1 MLIKTLDLRN
11 FQKHKNLSLKF
22 SRYLTAIKGTSGVGK
37 SAILRSLFQLVDESI
52 PWSACCTWD
61 TNDTSIKIQGKVDDR
76 LCVIER
82 LRSSDVNSV
91 IIDGVSYDYIGKN
104 TPDILIRKLN
114 IKAHNIQKQKDFWF
128 LIDMKPGQLSKELNS
143 VSGLN
148 IIDASIQEISSR
160 VRNAQAE
167 IRVLKAQAIVLEKEI
182 QALEYIHKADVD
194 LASLEKAEER
204 LKQSKSDVYILKE
217 KAEEYR
223 RYKSQQKE
231 SPAFLEKALDELI
244 SLWYTMSDLKAKY
257 KELKA
262 LYDTF
267 SDLKSRCTDC
277 TGLEEHFKILSTA
290 YDCLVSVRKHNER
303 LQQLSYTYRQY
314 ADELSLKKIKLKEQ
328 EELLSEIQ
336 SRIKICP
343 VCNRPM

>member
-1 MLIKTLDLRN
+1 M
-11 FQKHKNLSLKF
+11 
-22 SRYLTAIKGTSGVGK
+22 
-37 SAILRSLFQLVDESI
+37 
-52 PWSACCTWD
+52 
-61 TNDTSIKIQGKVDDR
+61 
-76 LCVIER
+76 
-82 LRSSDVNSV
+82 
-91 IIDGVSYDYIGKN
+91 
-104 TPDILIRKLN
+104 
-114 IKAHNIQKQKDFWF
+114 
-128 LIDMKPGQLSKELNS
+128 IDMKPGQLSKELNS

-194 LASLEKAEER
+194 LASLEEAEER
-204 LKQSKSDVYILKE
+204 LEQSKSNVYILKE

-231 SPAFLEKALDELI
+231 SPAFLEKSLDELI
-244 SLWYTMSDLKAKY
+244 SLWYIMSDLKVKY

-267 SDLKSRCTDC
+267 SDLKSKCIDC
-277 TGLEEHFKILSTA
+277 TGLEEHFKTLSTA
-290 YDCLVSVRKHNER
+290 YDSLVSVRKQNER
-303 LQQLSYTYRQY
+303 LQQLSCTYRQY
-314 ADELSLKKIKLKEQ
+314 ADELSLKKVKLREQ

-336 SRIKICP
+336 SKIKICP

>member
-1 MLIKTLDLRN
+1 
-11 FQKHKNLSLKF
+11 
-22 SRYLTAIKGTSGVGK
+22 
-37 SAILRSLFQLVDESI
+37 
-52 PWSACCTWD
+52 
-61 TNDTSIKIQGKVDDR
+61 
-76 LCVIER
+76 
-82 LRSSDVNSV
+82 
-91 IIDGVSYDYIGKN
+91 
-104 TPDILIRKLN
+104 
-114 IKAHNIQKQKDFWF
+114 
-128 LIDMKPGQLSKELNS
+128 MKPGQLSKELNS

-167 IRVLKAQAIVLEKEI
+167 LRVLKAQAIVLEKEI
-182 QALEYIHKADVD
+182 QALEYIYKADVD
-194 LASLEKAEER
+194 LASLEEAEER

-244 SLWYTMSDLKAKY
+244 SSWYTMSDLKAKY

-267 SDLKSRCTDC
+267 SDLKSKCIDC
-277 TGLEEHFKILSTA
+277 TGLEEHFKALSTA
-290 YDCLVSVRKHNER
+290 YDSLVSVRKQNER
-303 LQQLSYTYRQY
+303 LQQLSYTYKQY
-314 ADELSLKKIKLKEQ
+314 ANELSLKKVKLREQ